1 MTDNDL
7 MYVEKMSQA
16 TELLCTE
23 IYRKDFATYEEFRQ
37 TALDRL
43 IKARDLF
50 YEVFDSASKS
60 FDRGLLQELLNEA
73 ERQVR
78 ELQLAKTE

>member
-16 TELLCTE
+16 TELLCTG

-37 TALDRL
+37 N
-43 IKARDLF
+43 
-50 YEVFDSASKS
+50 ASP
-60 FDRGLLQELLNEA
+60 QEIHH
-73 ERQVR
+73 
-78 ELQLAKTE
+78 